1 MLKFLSPV
9 HKAVRQ
15 IGVWFESQMVGMSV
29 APQEGH
35 LLSYLRSYS
44 PCPIA
49 ELVRVFG
56 QKHSTMTSMLD
67 RLEEQGLIERKVN
80 PDDRRSFLVSLTRK
94 GKAEAK
100 EIQKLVVKI
109 ESEIGKRVSKSEL
122 AGFNATM
129 KAIEDATQ
137 VVLRQR

>member
-15 IGVWFESQMVGMSV
+15 IAVWFENHMEGMPV

-35 LLSYLRSYS
+35 MLSYLRSYS

-67 RLEEQGLIERKVN
+67 RLEGQGMIERRVN
-80 PDDRRSFLVSLTRK
+80 PEDRRSFLVSLTRK
-94 GKAEAK
+94 GKSQAK
-100 EIQKLVVKI
+100 EIQKLVEKI
-109 ESEIGKRVSKSEL
+109 EGEIGRRVTAENL

-129 KAIEDATQ
+129 KAIEDATK

>member
-1 MLKFLSPV
+1 M
-9 HKAVRQ
+9 
-15 IGVWFESQMVGMSV
+15 
-29 APQEGH
+29 
-35 LLSYLRSYS
+35 LSYLRSYS

-67 RLEEQGLIERKVN
+67 RLESQGMIVRKVN

-94 GKAEAK
+94 GRSRASEIQQLVDRIEK
-100 EIQKLVVKI
+100 EIGV
-109 ESEIGKRVSKSEL
+109 RVSEEEL
-122 AGFNATM
+122 AGFEATM
-129 KAIEDATQ
+129 KAIEDATR